1 MHFFE
6 LCATISEAENAVD
19 CVNNL
24 TGDLMEYKL
33 IAVDLDGTLTN
44 SKKEVSPRNRYA
56 LLEAQA
62 KGKKVIITSGRHP
75 MGVKDIAEDLM
86 LGRYGGFIM
95 AFNGGKI
102 IDCQTGQTVE
112 SKLFPLEYLSDV
124 VSVLSDFNVTVM
136 TFDDKKIYANNKVND
151 YTNVESEILK
161 TDMLVVDDFV
171 SAVKFDINK
180 LLIAGEPDELD
191 TCRTLLKKRYDGL
204 LDMYKSAPYFLE
216 IMPFGVSK
224 GSALA
229 RLLPKIGVEREEVI
243 AFGDNYNDMTMI
255 GYAGMGVA
263 MSNGEDEV
271 KKIASYICESNDDD
285 GVAKTIEKFVL

>member
-1 MHFFE
+1 
-6 LCATISEAENAVD
+6 
-19 CVNNL
+19 
-24 TGDLMEYKL
+24 MEYKL

-86 LGRYGGFIM
+86 LGRYGGFVM

-229 RLLPKIGVEREEVI
+229 RLLPKIGVEKEEVI